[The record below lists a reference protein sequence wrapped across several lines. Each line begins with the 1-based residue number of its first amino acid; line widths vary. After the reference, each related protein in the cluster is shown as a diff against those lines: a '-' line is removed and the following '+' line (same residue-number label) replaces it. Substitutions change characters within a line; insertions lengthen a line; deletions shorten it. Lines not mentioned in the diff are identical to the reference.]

1 MISQASTSARGTKR
15 ARSPD
20 VVDIPD
26 DALVGQPRQVYEFKH
41 MDDLIEVYNQHCKPG
56 NIQNELE
63 CVPRAYEES
72 YLREPV
78 GSERNCINDDQCQ
91 GLKISNCTG
100 FVLREFKLP
109 SKEDECNDGHRQMCI
124 MCRRYEIARIF
135 YRYQALG
142 KPSSGQ
148 TTIASYYNLVGVDGE
163 YDIRDCIVSQNG
175 FSGLTMPVVLHTKS
189 AYTQHSEGGVR
200 VFRQTKLRIPGDDT
214 PNPGPFLA
222 RRATLNHAS
231 CGVAH
236 SF

>member
-1 MISQASTSARGTKR
+1 MGDSALTSTQGRKR
-15 ARSPD
+15 PRSPD
-20 VVDIPD
+20 VDDFPD
-26 DALVGQPRQVYEFKH
+26 EMLVGAPRQVYEFKH
-41 MDDLIEVYNQHCKPG
+41 MDDLIEIYNQHCKPG
-56 NIQNELE
+56 SSQPQLE
-63 CVPRAYEES
+63 CVPRAYEET

-91 GLKISNCTG
+91 GLKCVNCTG

-109 SKEDECNDGHRQMCI
+109 SQEHESSEGPRQMCI

-142 KPSSGQ
+142 KPPAEH

-200 VFRQTKLRIPGDDT
+200 VFRQTKLRTPGENET
-214 PNPGPFLA
+214 KPGPFLA
-222 RRATLNHAS
+222 RRATLKHAS
-231 CGVAH
+231 SGVAH
-236 SF
+236 SN